1 MGANLIRVGYSNYDK
16 YTTGFKARQ
25 DLIYA
30 AYKRVN
36 FDPHLAPASTCVSS
50 NLHYLLTDL
59 APALSVLGELLDLQQ
74 LLVDTKLTELRIKRS
89 SAQAVRYSCWAIS
102 NTVFIFESA
111 AACNKFIANL
121 PLALDSELK
130 VSKDRFSLYT
140 LNNPVPIILDL
151 LMVNSGTQLRT
162 FKLNGFT
169 AAQVDLEILNLRAN
183 IKQNLGA
190 DLTALDLI
198 LSSSF

>member
-1 MGANLIRVGYSNYDK
+1 MGARTSRAGYDNYDK

-30 AYKRVN
+30 AYKRVT
-36 FDPHLAPASTCVSS
+36 FDPHLAPASTCVAS

-89 SAQAVRYSCWAIS
+89 AAVQYSCWEIS
-102 NTVFIFESA
+102 NTVFIFEST

-121 PLALDSELK
+121 PLALESELK
-130 VSKDRFSLYT
+130 VSKDRFSLCT

-169 AAQVDLEILNLRAN
+169 AAQVDLEILNLQAN
-183 IKQNLGA
+183 IQQNLRA
-190 DLTALDLI
+190 DLTVLELI
-198 LSSSF
+198 LSPSL